1 MFSAHTGS
9 GATVERM
16 DQVAGDAVPAVVA
29 AGWSA
34 PIVTRVISYGRY
46 RIRVVTRG
54 PADGPAAIVL
64 PGLGGGAYT
73 LAPQVRLLR
82 RLGYTT
88 HLIELPGF
96 GLGPPLRTEDA
107 HFDQLADHV
116 IAAADSLAGPRA
128 LFIGHSLG
136 GGVALYVALRRPELV
151 SRLALLAPAAVG
163 CSLSWMYRLFAL
175 PLVGRALLRP
185 HERGAPTLLRAFGL
199 GRMRRDDRH
208 FVDALSR
215 RDRCSPAG
223 ARSTRAI
230 VWANQPQGW
239 RRLRALALPGGEQAA
254 FMLCGRLDELPH
266 IPTLALW
273 GGEDRVI
280 SVGDTRSLRGANPE
294 AEIHVA
300 QGVGHMLP
308 LEAAAWTNR
317 YLAAFAAQPAA
328 GTGMAA

>member
-1 MFSAHTGS
+1 
-9 GATVERM
+9 M
-16 DQVAGDAVPAVVA
+16 DRVGGDAVAAAGA

-34 PIVTRVISYGRY
+34 PITTRVISHGRY
-46 RIRVVTRG
+46 RIKVLTRG

-73 LAPQVRLLR
+73 LAPQTRLLR

-96 GLGPPLRTEDA
+96 GLGPPLRAEDA

-116 IAAADSLAGPRA
+116 SAAADALAVRRA
-128 LFIGHSLG
+128 LFVGHSLG

-151 SRLALLAPAAVG
+151 SALALLAPAAVG
-163 CSLSWMYRLFAL
+163 CSLSWMYRLFVL

-199 GRMRRDDRH
+199 GRLRRDDPH
-208 FVDALSR
+208 FVDTLSR
-215 RDRCSPAG
+215 LDRCSPEA
-223 ARSTRAI
+223 AASTRAI
-230 VWANQPQGW
+230 VWANQPHGW
-239 RRLRALALPGGEQAA
+239 GRVRTLVMPGGEQAA
-254 FMLCGRLDELPH
+254 FMLCGRLDELRR

-273 GGEDRVI
+273 GAEDRII
-280 SVGDTRSLRGANPE
+280 SVRDTRFLRKANPE

-308 LEAAAWTNR
+308 LEAAAWTNHH
-317 YLAAFAAQPAA
+317 LAAFAAQPAA
-328 GTGMAA
+328 ATGMAA